1 MEKNTNK
8 KSASALIGA
17 AFLMATSAIGPGFLT
32 QTGQFTGNLKG
43 SFGFVIL
50 VSVILAAIVQLNVW
64 RVLCVSG
71 MRGQDVANKVL
82 PGLGYVI
89 AFLVV
94 AGGLVFN
101 IGNVGGGALG
111 FNSLLG
117 IPTTYGCFLAGAIAI
132 CVFLYKNALD
142 AMDTLTKILGGIM
155 IVVIFVVILIVKP
168 PVGMAVKETF
178 VPTAPMDSIFPAI
191 LTLLGGTV
199 GGYITFA
206 GAHRLIDAG
215 ITKEENLKEINKS
228 SVMGIGIAT
237 IVRILLFLAI
247 LGVVVETATSPA
259 TTLDASN
266 PAADAFLQGA
276 GQIGYR
282 FFGLV
287 LLCAAVTS
295 IIGCAYTSVSF
306 LKTFS
311 KTIANNEKLFI
322 VGFIAL
328 STVVMALIGQP
339 ATLLV
344 LAGALNGLILPI
356 TLGVCLIASQK
367 KSIMG
372 ENYKHPIVLLI
383 LGIIVV
389 VISAYLGITSLGKL
403 SALFG

>member
-191 LTLLGGTV
+191 LTLLGG
-199 GGYITFA
+199 YITFA

-247 LGVVVETATSPA
+247 LGVVVETSTSPA

-311 KTIANNEKLFI
+311 KTIANNEKWFI

>member
-111 FNSLLG
+111 FNTLLG

-206 GAHRLIDAG
+206 GTHRLIDAG
-215 ITKEENLKEINKS
+215 ITKEENLKEITKS
-228 SVMGIGIAT
+228 SVMGVGIAT

-311 KTIANNEKLFI
+311 KTIANNEKWFI

>member
-247 LGVVVETATSPA
+247 LGVVVETSTSPA

-311 KTIANNEKLFI
+311 KTIANNEKWFI
-322 VGFIAL
+322 VRFIAL